1 MQLYALDP
9 DEPLGPALAAALE
22 EPLAAFEE
30 RCFEDGERK
39 LRPLHDPHGH
49 EAVIVAALHGVGAS
63 GPTMS
68 APTSPHDR
76 LWRLML
82 LAATL
87 RDHGAARVTAVLPYL
102 AYARKDRR
110 TQPWDP
116 LSLRVLAQ
124 ALESAG
130 VAQVV
135 AFEAHDTAAFENA
148 FRVPVVNVPAWP
160 VFEAL
165 AWSQLEAGPVTVAA
179 PDPGGVRRALALHT
193 HLAARATH
201 PTHPTHPTHSIGF
214 AMVDKRRSG
223 GVLTGGHLVAGEVEG
238 RTVLLV
244 DDLVA
249 TGHTLAQ
256 AAAALKRAGA
266 RGVVALAAHGLFT
279 SGAAQALAEPAL
291 DTLVVTDS
299 VPGGRLPLGSTAAAK
314 LQVLSAAPLLAH
326 TVAQLASRR

>member
-9 DEPLGPALAAALE
+9 DEPLGPTLAAALE
-22 EPLAAFEE
+22 EPLASFEE

-49 EAVIVAALHGVGAS
+49 EAVIVAALHGMGAM
-63 GPTMS
+63 GPAMS
-68 APTSPHDR
+68 SPTSPHDR

-135 AFEAHDTAAFENA
+135 AFEVHDTAAFENA
-148 FRVPVVNVPAWP
+148 FRVPVVNVQAWP
-160 VFEAL
+160 VFEPL
-165 AWSQLEAGPVTVAA
+165 AWAQFEAGPVAVAA
-179 PDPGGVRRALALHT
+179 PDPGGVRRALALHA
-193 HLAARATH
+193 HLSARAMH
-201 PTHPTHPTHSIGF
+201 PIGF

-249 TGHTLAQ
+249 TGHTLGQ

-279 SGAAQALAEPAL
+279 PGAAQALAEPAL
-291 DTLVVTDS
+291 DALVVTDS
-299 VPGGRLPLGSTAAAK
+299 VPGGRLPLGSAASAK

>member
-1 MQLYALDP
+1 MQLYALDA

-22 EPLAAFEE
+22 EPLAALEE

-49 EAVIVAALHGVGAS
+49 EAVIVAALHGMGAS
-63 GPTMS
+63 GPALCS
-68 APTSPHDR
+68 PTSPHDR

-102 AYARKDRR
+102 AYARKERR

-160 VFEAL
+160 VFEPL
-165 AWSQLEAGPVTVAA
+165 ASAQLEAGPVAVAA
-179 PDPGGVRRALALHT
+179 PDPGGVRRALALHA

-201 PTHPTHPTHSIGF
+201 PLGF

-256 AAAALKRAGA
+256 AATALKRAGA
-266 RGVVALAAHGLFT
+266 RRVVALAAHGLFT
-279 SGAAQALAEPAL
+279 PGAAQALAEPAL
-291 DTLVVTDS
+291 DALVVTDS
-299 VPGGRLPLGSTAAAK
+299 VPGGRLPLGGAAAAK
-314 LQVLSAAPLLAH
+314 LQVVSAAALLSHA
-326 TVAQLASRR
+326 VSQLASRR